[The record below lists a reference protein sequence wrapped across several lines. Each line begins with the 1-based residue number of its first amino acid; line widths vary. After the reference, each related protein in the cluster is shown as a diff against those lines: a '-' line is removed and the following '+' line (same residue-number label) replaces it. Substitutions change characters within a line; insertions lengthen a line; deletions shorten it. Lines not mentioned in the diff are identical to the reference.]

1 MAMHPEVSDNNSTL
15 YPVLISVSCNCG
27 DRIKNCQDALAWLD
41 SVLTDSV
48 CSTIYETDDISYKKE
63 SCNMDVDSSAPS
75 QAKPK
80 YMNAVI
86 SGYADIPF
94 ETLNANLKEYE
105 LNHSRNSEA
114 RRKGEVPIDLDIV
127 KWNGNIIRPRD
138 YSADYFRK
146 GLAEIEQE

>member
-1 MAMHPEVSDNNSTL
+1 M
-15 YPVLISVSCNCG
+15 
-27 DRIKNCQDALAWLD
+27 AWLD

-48 CSTIYETDDISYKKE
+48 CSTIYETDDISCKKE
-63 SCNMDVDSSAPS
+63 SSKKSGDSSATS

-86 SGYADIPF
+86 SGFTDIPF
-94 ETLNANLKEYE
+94 ETLNASLKEYE
-105 LNHSRNSEA
+105 LSHGRDSESR
-114 RRKGEVPIDLDIV
+114 RRGEVPIDIDIV